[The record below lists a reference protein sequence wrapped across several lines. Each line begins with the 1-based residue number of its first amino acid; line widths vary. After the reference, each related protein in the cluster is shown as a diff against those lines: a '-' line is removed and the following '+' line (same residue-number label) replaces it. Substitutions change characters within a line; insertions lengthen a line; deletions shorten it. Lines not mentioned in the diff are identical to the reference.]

1 MNQNLPA
8 KQTVPQPYSHA
19 LAGRPNGAAQNVN
32 LLTMGIIRHGADSR
46 RLVIR
51 GLVPS
56 ERPAE
61 PQIGSGR

>member
-8 KQTVPQPYSHA
+8 KQTVPNPIRTPW
-19 LAGRPNGAAQNVN
+19 AGRPNGAAQNVN
-32 LLTMGIIRHGADSR
+32 LLTMRIIRHGADSR

-51 GLVPS
+51 ELVPS